1 MADQRD
7 PLRPL
12 LDQVAEILNL
22 FYKSYKEKLSGEAVE
37 DFSARLE
44 ELKIGTEY
52 LQKTYELALQQSGIT
67 EREVIDR
74 LKEHPDYLTEKNKQL
89 LNQIG
94 QLRNEA
100 MAIRDAAEHL
110 LQEEEKKKKEGGKK
124 GKKRKQ
130 SGKNVGTRKGWKK
143 M

>member
-7 PLRPL
+7 PLKPL

-74 LKEHPDYLTEKNKQL
+74 LKEHPDYLTEKDKQL

-110 LQEEEKKKKEGGKK
+110 LQEEEKKTKEGGKK